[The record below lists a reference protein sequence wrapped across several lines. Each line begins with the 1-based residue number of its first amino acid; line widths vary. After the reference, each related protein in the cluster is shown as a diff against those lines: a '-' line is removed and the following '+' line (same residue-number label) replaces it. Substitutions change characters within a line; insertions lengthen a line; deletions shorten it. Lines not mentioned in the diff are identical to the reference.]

1 MRTALLL
8 PCCLLALAS
17 PVLARAR
24 KGCIPADQ
32 AIHHLGK
39 TVCVRAHVYRVV
51 DTAQGIHFLD
61 VCSPDTPDDACH
73 FFIVS
78 FTSDAPSVGDLGRL
92 LGKDITVSGKVH
104 SIQGRADM
112 VLSSRDQ
119 LHGGKE
125 KFTPNPALLKG
136 YSADSGDQ
144 AFAAHN
150 GTGGQ
155 RGVHFSHRGR

>member
-8 PCCLLALAS
+8 SCCLLALAS

-24 KGCIPADQ
+24 NGCIPAEQ
-32 AIHHLGK
+32 AIRHLGK
-39 TVCVRAHVYRVV
+39 TVCVKAHVYRVV
-51 DTAQGIHFLD
+51 DTAEGIHFLD
-61 VCSPDTPDDACH
+61 VCSPDTPDDACR

-78 FTSDAPSVGDLGRL
+78 FTSDGPSVGDLQSL
-92 LGKDITVSGKVH
+92 LNHDITVSGKLH

-112 VLSSRDQ
+112 VLSSREQ

-136 YSADSGDQ
+136 YAADSGGQ